1 MTTNTS
7 TPGEAERWLSVEE
20 IAAYL
25 GVKRDTIYKWIDRA
39 SLPAHKAGRL
49 WKFRRA
55 EVDDWV
61 RKQRQGAPGSRLKE
75 DDSKDSRPATE

>member
-1 MTTNTS
+1 MTTNAS
-7 TPGEAERWLSVEE
+7 PSDAERWLSVEE
-20 IAAYL
+20 IALHL
-25 GVKRDTIYKWIDRA
+25 GVKRDTIYKWIERS

-61 RKQRQGAPGSRLKE
+61 LKQRPGAPSSRLKDTAPE
-75 DDSKDSRPATE
+75 RRGARPKR